1 MRGNETVRVEPR
13 GPLVATT
20 SALEAEAAALGVG
33 VIRTFEGFLAPAL
46 ADGRLEEALED
57 WSERF
62 PGPFLYFA
70 GRRHLPPP
78 LRAFVD
84 FLKATAGP
92 AEQRA

>member
-1 MRGNETVRVEPR
+1 MI
-13 GPLVATT
+13 A
-20 SALEAEAAALGVG
+20 
-33 VIRTFEGFLAPAL
+33 TFEGFLAPAL
-46 ADGRLEEALED
+46 AHGRLEEALED

-84 FLKATAGP
+84 FLRSTAASAGT
-92 AEQRA
+92 RA